1 MDAAAPMLTGIV
13 RPGLIFVLCRHRGI
27 FAVAN
32 GACAC
37 LPAVHAG
44 AGLRLGVAGVVFAG
58 AGVGAVAVGGPV
70 SPGMVEGFAV
80 LGLANLTRLLRRA
93 GRRNG
98 VAVLRL
104 CFAAV
109 TAMFVGLRAVNV
121 APSAPAVLVLAQ
133 VLPPEDRQGAL
144 CRGQILAFVGPGVAC
159 GALVNVVL
167 FQQLQHCAVGKL
179 FGGSGLRFF

>member
-58 AGVGAVAVGGPV
+58 AGVGAVAVGRPIVPV
-70 SPGMVEGFAV
+70 VIQCVQSLIRSVIAA
-80 LGLANLTRLLRRA
+80 LTLA
-93 GRRNG
+93 G
-98 VAVLRL
+98 
-104 CFAAV
+104 
-109 TAMFVGLRAVNV
+109 FVGF
-121 APSAPAVLVLAQ
+121 PARL
-133 VLPPEDRQGAL
+133 GA
-144 CRGQILAFVGPGVAC
+144 GGSFGIVIIQILS
-159 GALVNVVL
+159 LI
-167 FQQLQHCAVGKL
+167 HI
-179 FGGSGLRFF
+179 